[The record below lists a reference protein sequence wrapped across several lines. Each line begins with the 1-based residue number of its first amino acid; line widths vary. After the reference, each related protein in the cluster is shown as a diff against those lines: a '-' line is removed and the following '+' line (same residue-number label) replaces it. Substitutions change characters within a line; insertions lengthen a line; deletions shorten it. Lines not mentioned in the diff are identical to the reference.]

1 MKIKS
6 LIVAAALAT
15 ASTAAVAQEVTT
27 PAGEVVIVEKN
38 LGGPLVAAL
47 PGIITIVIAA
57 VAAAND
63 SQ

>member
-27 PAGEVVIVEKN
+27 PAGEAVIVEKN
-38 LGGPLVAAL
+38 LVGAVAGLA
-47 PGIITIVIAA
+47 PGFLAFVIAA